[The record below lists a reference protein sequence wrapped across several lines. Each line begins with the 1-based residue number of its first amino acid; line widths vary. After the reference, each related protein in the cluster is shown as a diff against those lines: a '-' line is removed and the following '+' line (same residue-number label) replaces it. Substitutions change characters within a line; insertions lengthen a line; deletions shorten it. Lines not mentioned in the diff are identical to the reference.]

1 MRTQSGFSAVELL
14 VTLFIA
20 AAFLLA
26 GYQLYTTIVRDS
38 GDARQ
43 RTRASNIAYDYLRR
57 YAASASTPLT
67 CSPSTP
73 VYNTP
78 LDPVPD
84 GLGMAVVTV
93 QISCPNLSTLNRL
106 KKIQA
111 TVRYTADG
119 EEVQHAIYITTS

>member
-1 MRTQSGFSAVELL
+1 MSRAPSHAAGFSAVELL

-26 GYQLYTTIVRDS
+26 GYQLYAAIVRDS

-57 YAASASTPLT
+57 YAASAPAI

-73 VYNTP
+73 VNNTSLSP
-78 LDPVPD
+78 IPD

-93 QISCPNLSTLNRL
+93 QISCPNSGLTRL
-106 KKIQA
+106 KKIQT
-111 TVRYTADG
+111 TVRYTASG
-119 EEVQHAIYITTS
+119 EEVQHAIYVTS